1 MKRMK
6 IMKERIIYKNKK
18 GDKIFIEYL
27 YDGKK
32 YHTLTN
38 VSENAWRFD
47 PAESWM
53 PFYITKEGNEI
64 VTVDTDGLNF
74 PICKGSIIDNL
85 KIKGI
90 IETDAFNKDGKYE
103 MILLT
108 ECLTNKTE

>member
-1 MKRMK
+1 MK

-27 YDGKK
+27 YDSKK
-32 YHTLTN
+32 YHILTN

-53 PFYITKEGNEI
+53 PFYITREGNEI
-64 VTVDTDGLNF
+64 VAVDTDGLNF

-90 IETDAFNKDGKYE
+90 IETNAFNKDDKYE